1 MAEPQTSPLAHLLSP
16 VHAEFVADSVNDLLL
31 GNDVRSYRS
40 GLHLICSQLLA
51 VKGALREAAG
61 NKGKV
66 FQLDDGG
73 GDGSHEHDLQHS
85 AFPIEDALYEFVRAR
100 V

>member
-1 MAEPQTSPLAHLLSP
+1 MADPRTSPLSHLLSP
-16 VHAEFVADSVNDLLL
+16 VHAELVADSLNDLLL
-31 GNDVRSYRS
+31 GNEVRSYRT

-61 NKGKV
+61 NKGKI
-66 FQLDDGG
+66 FQLDGACEE
-73 GDGSHEHDLQHS
+73 SHKHDLQYS
-85 AFPIEDALYEFVRAR
+85 AFPIEDAPYEFVRAR